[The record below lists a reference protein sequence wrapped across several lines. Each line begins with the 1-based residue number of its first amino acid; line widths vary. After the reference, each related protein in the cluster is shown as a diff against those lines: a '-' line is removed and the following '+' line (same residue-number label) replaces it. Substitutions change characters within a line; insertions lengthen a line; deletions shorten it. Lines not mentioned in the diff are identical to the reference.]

1 MPHDLILGTAG
12 HIDHGKT
19 TLVKALTGIDCDRLP
34 EEKARGITIDIGFA
48 HLQLGDYRLG
58 IVDVPGHERFIKNM
72 LAGATGIDLALLVVS
87 AKESIKPQTV
97 EHLEILKLLG
107 VKQGVIALTMAD
119 LVDETT
125 REVVALEV
133 RELVQKT
140 FLADAP
146 IIATSAITGMGI
158 AELKAAL
165 EQAAAKVTLPVLHP
179 WFRLAIDRAFIVQ
192 GHGTVVTGSVTSG
205 ALKVGDEVA
214 WLPGGEIVRVRS
226 MQNHDQAVLE
236 IRRGMRAALNLA
248 GVKHEDVERGQELAT
263 PGYLAPS
270 TVVTVR
276 LYNLPAL
283 NRAIKHRSPIRLHLG
298 TIETLGTISL
308 LDCDQLAPGAWALA
322 QLYLE
327 EPVLSVYGQP
337 FVIRSPSATATLGG
351 GQVLQPTPAKI
362 RRRHFELLERLEK
375 LWSNAEVTE
384 RAMQVA
390 WFQGRRGVNRA
401 DLVRGAGLHPE
412 QADAVLQTATSNG
425 QLQTVQ
431 SSSGK
436 TVLLHRDVIHEIHT
450 RVKDVLG
457 KMHAEF
463 PLMSTHD
470 RFKVQAQL
478 SYVED
483 DALVSS
489 AVDALLSAKT
499 LIGDSKRIALAE
511 HKPKLSANQ
520 RKLKEKM
527 IETFKEARF
536 QPPEIVSFAPQ
547 AAGNASALR
556 DITEVCVAEG
566 FLVAIA
572 EGIYL
577 HSDQEQA
584 MREMVKERL
593 KGGQGLMVAD
603 IRDILATTRKYAVPL
618 CEYLDRI
625 GITRREGDLR
635 YLYQSP

>member
-1 MPHDLILGTAG
+1 MLYDLILGTAG

-48 HLQLGDYRLG
+48 HLELGDNRLG

-107 VKQGVIALTMAD
+107 VRQGVIALTMAD

-146 IIATSAITGMGI
+146 IIATSAVTGMGI
-158 AELKAAL
+158 KELKAAL
-165 EQAAAKVTLPVLHP
+165 AQAATKVIVHTQHP

-205 ALKVGDEVA
+205 SLKVGDEVA

-226 MQNHDQAVLE
+226 LQNHDEPVQE

-263 PGYLAPS
+263 PGYLVPS
-270 TVVTVR
+270 KVITVR

-283 NRAIKHRSPIRLHLG
+283 NRPIKHRFPLRLHLG
-298 TIETLGTISL
+298 TIETLGTVSL
-308 LDCDQLAPGAWALA
+308 LDCDQLAPGAWGLA
-322 QLYLE
+322 QLFLE

-337 FVIRSPSATATLGG
+337 FIIRSPSATATLGG
-351 GQVLQPTPAKI
+351 GQVLQPTPEKI

-375 LWSNAEVTE
+375 LWSSQDITE
-384 RAMQVA
+384 RAMQCV
-390 WFQGRRGVNRA
+390 WFQGRHGVTVA
-401 DLVRGAGLHPE
+401 DLVRGAGLYPE
-412 QADAVLQTATSNG
+412 QAE
-425 QLQTVQ
+425 
-431 SSSGK
+431 
-436 TVLLHRDVIHEIHT
+436 TVLNSALSTGQIKSVHSSTGKQILLHADVIDEIHQ
-450 RVKDVLG
+450 RIKDALAKLHV
-457 KMHAEF
+457 EF

-470 RFKVQAQL
+470 RFAVQAQL
-478 SYVED
+478 AYVGD
-483 DALVSS
+483 DALVQA
-489 AVDALLSAKT
+489 AVDDMLRTKT
-499 LIGDSKRIALAE
+499 LVGDSKRIALAD

-520 RKLKEKM
+520 RKLKDKM
-527 IETFKEARF
+527 IETFKSAKY
-536 QPPEIVSFAPQ
+536 QPPEIASFAPQ
-547 AAGNASALR
+547 AAGNASALK

-566 FLVAIA
+566 FLVQIA
-572 EGIYL
+572 DGIYL
-577 HSDQEQA
+577 HHEHEQA
-584 MREMVKERL
+584 MRELVTNRL
-593 KGGQGLMVAD
+593 KEGKGLMVAD
-603 IRDILATTRKYAVPL
+603 IRDILATTRKFAVPL

-635 YLYQSP
+635 YLKE